1 MKLKIY
7 SLHYIRK
14 GVLCMSNC
22 DKDFFRF
29 WCYKVLPLV
38 YDDSLSYY
46 EILCKVVD
54 YINNLIETDKVQNA
68 DIEKLKKE
76 VQEVQNWIN
85 NFDTSYAESIIA
97 QYLAT
102 MIFVTISDSGYII
115 YNIPKHWGSITFN
128 TTGLDIG
135 NNIGVGNYDYGHL
148 VLSY

>member
-1 MKLKIY
+1 MNN
-7 SLHYIRK
+7 SD
-14 GVLCMSNC
+14 S
-22 DKDFFRF
+22 DFFRF
-29 WCYKVLPLV
+29 WCFKVLPLV

-46 EILCKVVD
+46 EILCKMVD
-54 YINNLIETDKVQNA
+54 YINNLIQTDKLQNA
-68 DIEKLKKE
+68 EIDKLKKE
-76 VQEVQNWIN
+76 LQSVQNWIN

-102 MIFVTISDSGYII
+102 MIFVTISDQGYII
-115 YNIPKHWGSITFN
+115 YSIPKNWECITFN

>member
-1 MKLKIY
+1 MN
-7 SLHYIRK
+7 
-14 GVLCMSNC
+14 NC
-22 DKDFFRF
+22 DRDFFRF

-54 YINNLIETDKVQNA
+54 YINNLIETDKVQN
-68 DIEKLKKE
+68 DEITKLKQE
-76 VQEVQNWIN
+76 VQTVQNWIN

-102 MIFVTISDSGYII
+102 MIFVTISDEGYII
-115 YNIPKHWGSITFN
+115 YTIPKNWKSIAFN

-135 NNIGVGNYDYGHL
+135 NNIGVGKYDYGHL

>member
-1 MKLKIY
+1 MNN
-7 SLHYIRK
+7 SD
-14 GVLCMSNC
+14 NE
-22 DKDFFRF
+22 FFRF

-54 YINNLIETDKVQNA
+54 YINNLIETDKVHGA
-68 DIEKLKKE
+68 DIEKLKQE
-76 VQEVQNWIN
+76 VQEIHKWLDNY
-85 NFDTSYAESIIA
+85 DTSYAESIIA

-102 MIFVTISDSGYII
+102 MIFVTISDEGYII
-115 YNIPKHWGSITFN
+115 YTIPKNWSSITFN
-128 TTGLDIG
+128 TTGLDIE